1 MSKQPD
7 ARHHPQGFS
16 SPAPDDIEDYL
27 VQTFGRM
34 EIQSMSVFDPRPV
47 ETHQALKGEG
57 KQEVQQMP
65 TPLASVEQARV
76 YLDLITRRLM
86 HYNHSIHPRGGQR
99 KLPPQQI
106 PTPWANLSVPQPMPW
121 IDGKIPIPN
130 TTSTL
135 SSADIHAEQASLTQE
150 LTTWT
155 EAFAP
160 LLSLSRTL
168 GGQDAISALTLS
180 VSAITSQISLRAAFF
195 VNESAYDVFLP
206 EFKTIVQYS
215 SLLLSLLEQQQLS
228 KPSPSFAPTASSP
241 SSSQS
246 PQKEASERTERGL
259 ALRFSFDIAVVPSLY
274 TVVIK
279 CRDPHIRRAA
289 LKLLDRYPR
298 REGVWDSVAVAGL
311 GRWVMALEE
320 EGALRWQSAS
330 PPDTTTTSNSPH
342 PIPESTSNPNQ
353 KPKSN
358 PIHHAPGSG
367 SGFRHASPVSTPLS
381 RHETPPGTSTSR
393 EGSYSNDTRASEKAP
408 REYPIIPEEMR
419 VRKAAMRF
427 DLLARR
433 ANMSC
438 MQMDFKSG
446 DFVEKTEVFRW

>member
-1 MSKQPD
+1 
-7 ARHHPQGFS
+7 
-16 SPAPDDIEDYL
+16 
-27 VQTFGRM
+27 
-34 EIQSMSVFDPRPV
+34 
-47 ETHQALKGEG
+47 
-57 KQEVQQMP
+57 
-65 TPLASVEQARV
+65 
-76 YLDLITRRLM
+76 
-86 HYNHSIHPRGGQR
+86 
-99 KLPPQQI
+99 
-106 PTPWANLSVPQPMPW
+106 
-121 IDGKIPIPN
+121 
-130 TTSTL
+130 
-135 SSADIHAEQASLTQE
+135 
-150 LTTWT
+150 
-155 EAFAP
+155 
-160 LLSLSRTL
+160 
-168 GGQDAISALTLS
+168 
-180 VSAITSQISLRAAFF
+180 
-195 VNESAYDVFLP
+195 VFLP

>member
-1 MSKQPD
+1 
-7 ARHHPQGFS
+7 
-16 SPAPDDIEDYL
+16 
-27 VQTFGRM
+27 
-34 EIQSMSVFDPRPV
+34 
-47 ETHQALKGEG
+47 
-57 KQEVQQMP
+57 
-65 TPLASVEQARV
+65 
-76 YLDLITRRLM
+76 
-86 HYNHSIHPRGGQR
+86 
-99 KLPPQQI
+99 
-106 PTPWANLSVPQPMPW
+106 MPW
-121 IDGKIPIPN
+121 IDGKIPLPN
-130 TTSTL
+130 TTSTR

-241 SSSQS
+241 SSSLS
-246 PQKEASERTERGL
+246 PPKEASERTERGL

-330 PPDTTTTSNSPH
+330 PPDTTSTSPR
-342 PIPESTSNPNQ
+342 PLPESTSNPNP

-358 PIHHAPGSG
+358 PGSG
-367 SGFRHASPVSTPLS
+367 SGFRHASPASTPLS
-381 RHETPPGTSTSR
+381 RHETPPGTSNSR
-393 EGSYSNDTRASEKAP
+393 EGSYSSGTRASEKPP

-419 VRKAAMRF
+419 VREAAMRF